1 MTGDVDGIRATT
13 MLLYTHPDYTPP
25 TPMEVRALLKDMK
38 LTGKEAA
45 KILGVSS
52 DRTIRKWTGGTTTMP
67 YSAWRLLLLEKWFWT
82 HATNLAVHRI
92 GGYGFDE

>member
-1 MTGDVDGIRATT
+1 MTDELDGIRSTT

-25 TPMEVRALLKDMK
+25 TPDEVKALLKDMK

-52 DRTIRKWTGGTTTMP
+52 GRTIRKWTGGTTKIP
-67 YSAWRLLLLEKWFWT
+67 YAAWRLLLLEKWFWT
-82 HATNLAVHRI
+82 NAANLATHRI
-92 GGYGFDE
+92 GGYAFDE